1 MSRET
6 NVRKLAVLAVTAM
19 TLFLF
24 AVEARAQLLPVDPL
38 LPQLTFNLTGRTTYD
53 AGNQILSVQNA
64 IPQAILF
71 NSDPSFPPGFFLDG
85 SVTID
90 ARVDN
95 SGTLINDPASNSLT
109 ITGTFFHPFGPLL
122 AGTVLTGTVSA
133 FGYQDAPFDDRIDM
147 MVHVTSSQFGD
158 PSGYGVYS
166 VGTDVYVSVRISR
179 SSDGVTDESTFKG
192 SFATGFS
199 GAAVGQLSGFA
210 LMALPHPPVANA
222 GSDQS
227 LNENQE
233 STLDGGGSFDPDG
246 DPLSYEWTQVSG
258 AMVTLFGATTAQPT
272 FFTPFV
278 APGGETLTFKLKV
291 TANGQEAE
299 DTVDIT
305 VVNVNHTPVADAGDD
320 QSIAEGTP
328 TSLDGTPSF
337 DIDSDPITYSWTQTS
352 GPSVILTGANT
363 ATPSFTAPVVGGG
376 SPGVVAV
383 LEFKLI
389 VDDGFPPDA
398 PASGYTF
405 ANVQD
410 IVIVNIT
417 NVNNAP
423 IGDAGADETV
433 NENSA
438 VTLNGSA
445 SSDPDDDTLTFA
457 WVQVG
462 GPLAALV
469 GGSTATPSLT
479 TPFVGAG
486 GADLTFRLT
495 VNDGYGG
502 TAIDT
507 VVVHVVNANDPPS
520 VSLARPTIACLWPPN
535 HKLVPVGISGVSDA
549 DDDVTITIDRV
560 TQDEPTKGLGD
571 GDTAIDAV
579 INGNGTV
586 LLRAE
591 RSGKGNGRVYHVHF
605 TASDLEGSASG
616 VVSVCVQHDRNKSAI
631 DGGELFD
638 STY

>member
-6 NVRKLAVLAVTAM
+6 SIRRLAVIAGTAVVLLVSAG
-19 TLFLF
+19 
-24 AVEARAQLLPVDPL
+24 EARAQLLPVDPQPPL
-38 LPQLTFNLTGRTTYD
+38 LSFDVQGTTTYV
-53 AGNQILSVQNA
+53 AASQTLSVQNA
-64 IPQAILF
+64 TPLTILF
-71 NSDPSFPPGFFLDG
+71 NSDPGFPPGFFLDG
-85 SVTID
+85 SVVIG
-90 ARVDN
+90 ARVN
-95 SGTLINDPASNSLT
+95 SAGALINDPGSNFLT
-109 ITGTFFHPFGPLL
+109 ITGTFIHPFGPPL
-122 AGTVLTGTVSA
+122 AGTLLTGTVNA
-133 FGYQDAPFDDRIDM
+133 LGYQDAPLDDQIDM
-147 MVHVTSSQFGD
+147 MVRITSSQFGA
-158 PSGYGVYS
+158 PYGVYAA
-166 VGTDVYVSVRISR
+166 GTDVYVRVRMSR
-179 SSDGVTDESTFKG
+179 SSQGGGTDDSTFTG
-192 SFATGFS
+192 SFATDFS
-199 GAAVGQLSGFA
+199 GAAAGQVSGFT
-210 LMALPHPPVANA
+210 LMTLPHPPVANA

-227 LNENQE
+227 VNENQE
-233 STLDGGGSFDPDG
+233 STLDGSGSFDPDG
-246 DPLSYEWTQVSG
+246 DPLSYQWTQVSG
-258 AMVTLFGATTAQPT
+258 SMVTLFGATTAQPT

-291 TANGQEAE
+291 TANGQVAE
-299 DTVDIT
+299 DTVDIS
-305 VVNVNHTPVADAGDD
+305 VVNVNHTPVADAGAD

-328 TSLDGTPSF
+328 ASLNGTFSF
-337 DIDSDPITYSWTQTS
+337 DIDGDPITYSWTQTS

-383 LEFKLI
+383 LTFKLI
-389 VDDGFPPDA
+389 VDDGFPPDV

-405 ANVQD
+405 ANVED
-410 IVIVNIT
+410 AVIVNIT
-417 NVNNAP
+417 NVNNLP
-423 IGDAGADETV
+423 IADAGADKTV
-433 NENSA
+433 NENTA
-438 VTLNGSA
+438 VTLNGGA

-462 GPLAALV
+462 GPVAALL

-507 VVVHVVNANDPPS
+507 VVVHVVNANDPPR
-520 VSLARPTIACLWPPN
+520 VSAARPTIACLWPPN
-535 HKLVPVGISGVSDA
+535 HKFVAVGITGVSDA
-549 DDDVTITIDRV
+549 DDDVTITINRV

-616 VVSVCVQHDRNKSAI
+616 MVTVCVQHDRNKNAI

-638 STY
+638 STR